1 MNCSKLSSTALRSLV
16 VLIAAGLCAQVSA
29 ASPGGQNSV
38 RTSLQKSS
46 LLRIPFIENQG
57 QLKDRSVQFYANT
70 FAGSVLLTEKG
81 EIVYWLRKPERA
93 QQGNEDGT
101 RQSESRKRYPSS
113 KAVQTRETLTNSQK
127 PHIAGSGSSSA
138 KVNYFKGPRDN
149 WRTSIATW
157 QEVSLGE
164 VYAGI
169 NLKLRANGHN
179 VEKLFTVHPGG
190 RVEDIA
196 LKVHG
201 AKGLSVNQ
209 KGELEVATELGPITY
224 TRPVAYQEINGR
236 RVEVSVA
243 YSLAAPELAE
253 ADTGMSYGFKAGSYD
268 KTHDLV
274 IDPLLAATFLGGS
287 GTEEGIE
294 LALDGSGNIVVAGLT
309 DSPDFPTT
317 AGAFDRI
324 YGGGQFDVFVSKLNP
339 AGDTLLFSTFIGG
352 SDDEDN
358 NDPES
363 GEELYKFGMAVDNAG
378 NVYVS
383 TNTHSADF
391 PTTVGAY
398 DRTFNGGTSDVFV
411 LKLSAAGDQLVY
423 STFLGGSGNEYGG
436 GVAVDSD
443 GSAYVAGETLSTD
456 FPTTAG
462 AYDETYNGGN
472 GDIFV
477 TKLNPSGS
485 ALVYSTYLGGSY
497 WDEATDIA
505 VDSSG
510 NAYVLGGG
518 DSADYPTTPGAYDP
532 SYNQQDSHY
541 FDIYLT
547 KLNAAGNG
555 LVYSTF
561 LGGNKKDWAEG
572 LALDGEG
579 NAYVAGGTASSNFPV
594 TPGAY
599 ATTFD
604 TIGPGCSFFSKKSF
618 ITKFDATGSSLS
630 YSTFIPHA
638 GGMAIKVDSSGNA
651 CLGGISCSTAF
662 PTTANAVAAE
672 LNGVMDAVVLKLNSS
687 GNGLLYATYLGGSAS
702 GDGFELAYG
711 IDVDAQGNIYVLGTT
726 SSPDFPTQSPVQATY
741 GGGASDAFVA
751 IISESI
757 SSPPQAPTGLTAIAT
772 SSSQI
777 VLGWTDTSDNE
788 TGFKIERKAGHCAST
803 HTWAEI
809 AAKGANTVT
818 FTNNGLKANKTYA
831 YRIRAYND
839 TGASVYSACV
849 SAKTGLA
856 GTPPAATGLTATATS
871 SNKITL
877 KWTDNSNNETGFK
890 LYRKKGLEPW
900 ALLVT
905 TDMNVRKYDDA
916 SALGN
921 AASSSYRYY
930 LTACNAA
937 GCSPATGTAIVP
949 FKPTGIKAL
958 SSGGKVKLEWTGK
971 SSNETGF
978 QVYRSA
984 GTCASP
990 GSWKLIAT
998 PAANGHAYHDS
1009 EVTAGTPYAYK
1020 VRAFLQSA
1028 ARPCATGY
1036 SLYTGC
1042 VSATP
1047 AEGTD
1052 FMADMADN

>member
-1 MNCSKLSSTALRSLV
+1 MNCSKLSSIALRSLV

-29 ASPGGQNSV
+29 ASPGGQNRV
-38 RTSLQKSS
+38 RTSWQKSS
-46 LLRIPFIENQG
+46 MLRVPFIENQG

-93 QQGNEDGT
+93 QQGTEYGSG
-101 RQSESRKRYPSS
+101 QSVPPKRYPSS
-113 KAVQTRETLTNSQK
+113 KAVQTRETLMNSQK
-127 PHIAGSGSSSA
+127 PHIAGSGISSA

-157 QEVSLGE
+157 QEVSFGE

-169 NLKLRANGHN
+169 NLTLRAYGQN

-190 RVEDIA
+190 RVEDIT
-196 LKVHG
+196 LKVDG
-201 AKGLSVNQ
+201 AKGLSVNK

-253 ADTGMSYGFKAGSYD
+253 ADTGMSYGFKADSYD

-274 IDPLLAATFLGGS
+274 IDPLLASTFLGGS
-287 GTEEGIE
+287 GIEEGIE

-317 AGAFDRI
+317 AGALERV
-324 YGGGQFDVFVSKLNP
+324 YSGGQFDVFVSKLNP
-339 AGDTLLFSTFIGG
+339 AGDTLLFSTFVGG
-352 SDDEDN
+352 SNDEDN
-358 NDPES
+358 NYPES
-363 GEELYKFGMAVDNAG
+363 GEELYKFGMAADNAG

-391 PTTVGAY
+391 PTTAGAY

-423 STFLGGSGNEYGG
+423 STFIGGSGNEYGG
-436 GVAVDSD
+436 GIAVDSD

-477 TKLNPSGS
+477 AKLNPSGS

-518 DSADYPTTPGAYDP
+518 DSADYPTTPGAFDQ

-555 LVYSTF
+555 LVFSTF
-561 LGGNKKDWAEG
+561 LGGNAKDWAEG

-594 TPGAY
+594 TQGAY
-599 ATTFD
+599 DTTFD
-604 TIGPGCSFFSKKSF
+604 TIGTGCSFSSKKNF

-630 YSTFIPHA
+630 YSTFIPHG
-638 GGMAIKVDSSGNA
+638 GGMAIKVDGSGNTYLA
-651 CLGGISCSTAF
+651 GGSCSTAF
-662 PTTANAVAAE
+662 PTTPNAVAAE
-672 LNGVMDAVVLKLNSS
+672 LNGAMDAIVLKLNTS
-687 GNGLLYATYLGGSAS
+687 GNGLLYATYLGGTGP

-711 IDVDAQGNIYVLGTT
+711 IDVDPQGNIYVLGTT
-726 SSPDFPTQSPVQATY
+726 NSPDFPTQSPVQATY
-741 GGGASDAFVA
+741 GGGSSDAFVA
-751 IISESI
+751 IISQSV
-757 SSPPQAPTGLTAIAT
+757 SSPPKAPTGLTAMAT

-788 TGFKIERKAGHCAST
+788 TGFKIERKPGNCAST

-818 FTNNGLKANKTYA
+818 FTNKGLKANKTYA

-839 TGASVYSACV
+839 TGASAYSACV

-856 GTPPAATGLTATATS
+856 GTPPAATGLTATAVS
-871 SNKITL
+871 SNKISL
-877 KWTDNSNNETGFK
+877 KWTDNSANETSLN

-905 TDMNVRKYDDA
+905 TDMNVRKYDDT

-921 AASSSYRYY
+921 DASSSYRYY

-937 GCSPATGTAIVP
+937 GCSPVTGTAIVP
-949 FKPTGIKAL
+949 FKPTGIKAT
-958 SSGGKVKLEWTGK
+958 SSAGKISLEWTEK
-971 SSNETGF
+971 SSNEKGF
-978 QVYRSA
+978 QVYRST

-998 PAANGHAYHDS
+998 TAANGHVYHDS

-1028 ARPCATGY
+1028 ARPNASGY

-1042 VSATP
+1042 VSITP
-1047 AEGTD
+1047 AEGND
-1052 FMADMADN
+1052 SVAYMADN